1 MMGETGPMGLH
12 SKGRKTD
19 MKTAAKRERKT
30 LRIVELALL
39 LGAAAFL
46 MTGVWALNTQR
57 DLADKVVRLHVL
69 ANSDTEEDQAL
80 KLLVRDAVLERATE
94 ILEQSADRAEAE
106 IRLRESLPE
115 LEAIAEETVRANGY
129 DYAVTAELEDTAF
142 PTKEYDGFSLPAGE
156 YLALRILIGEGVGQN
171 WWCVVFP
178 PLCTAASA
186 GVPETALAAGLTEDQ
201 VSLMTEEDGGYQLK
215 FKAVELW
222 ERLKAALDE
231 VFAEPCPNVIDCV
244 ESKVFGIGLE
254 SMTVGS
260 NEFYTAYAATH
271 PGVYNLLDAG
281 HYHPTEFISD
291 KIPAMLCF
299 FDKVPL
305 HVTRPVRWDSDHVV
319 LFDDETRE
327 IMKEVVRNDA
337 LDRVLIGLDFFD
349 ASINRV
355 AAWVVGTRSAQKALL
370 FALLQPDEKLRQLQD
385 GANFTEKMVLMEEA
399 KTLPFGDVWAE
410 YCRRQGVPADGDWYA
425 AVTQYEKEVLS
436 RRG

>member
-57 DLADKVVRLHVL
+57 DLADKVV
-69 ANSDTEEDQAL
+69 

-186 GVPETALAAGLTEDQ
+186 DVPETALAAGLTEDQ

-222 ERLKAALDE
+222 ERLKAALE
-231 VFAEPCPNVIDCV
+231 
-244 ESKVFGIGLE
+244 
-254 SMTVGS
+254 
-260 NEFYTAYAATH
+260 
-271 PGVYNLLDAG
+271 
-281 HYHPTEFISD
+281 
-291 KIPAMLCF
+291 
-299 FDKVPL
+299 
-305 HVTRPVRWDSDHVV
+305 
-319 LFDDETRE
+319 
-327 IMKEVVRNDA
+327 
-337 LDRVLIGLDFFD
+337 
-349 ASINRV
+349 
-355 AAWVVGTRSAQKALL
+355 
-370 FALLQPDEKLRQLQD
+370 
-385 GANFTEKMVLMEEA
+385 
-399 KTLPFGDVWAE
+399 
-410 YCRRQGVPADGDWYA
+410 
-425 AVTQYEKEVLS
+425 
-436 RRG
+436 